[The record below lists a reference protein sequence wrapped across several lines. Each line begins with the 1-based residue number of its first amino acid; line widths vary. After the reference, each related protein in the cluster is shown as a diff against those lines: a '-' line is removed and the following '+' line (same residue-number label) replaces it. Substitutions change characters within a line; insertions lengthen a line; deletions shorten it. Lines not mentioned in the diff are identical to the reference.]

1 VEETHKEKAGPAIEQ
16 EKAKKNLL
24 LRETET
30 QKENEESKWRT
41 DRLRNRDRSGGPTI
55 WGTGAH
61 AGGPSF
67 WYLDFRW

>member
-1 VEETHKEKAGPAIEQ
+1 VRVEETHKEKAGPAIEQ

-55 WGTGAH
+55 
-61 AGGPSF
+61 
-67 WYLDFRW
+67 